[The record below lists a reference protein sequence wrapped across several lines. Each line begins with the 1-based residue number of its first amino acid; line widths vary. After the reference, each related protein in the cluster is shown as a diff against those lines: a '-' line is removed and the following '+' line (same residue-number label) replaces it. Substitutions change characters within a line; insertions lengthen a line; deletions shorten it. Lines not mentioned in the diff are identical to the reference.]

1 MKRSWSCGRRSC
13 AARSART
20 GALSAA
26 VALASASSGCTRADP
41 GAVTG
46 RASVSS
52 RPVGLFD
59 GRVIPAMPELLGMR
73 AQYEVRLEWLAEKR
87 ALLLDQM
94 RAQGSKSGSW

>member
-26 VALASASSGCTRADP
+26 VALAAAVAFASASSGCTRADP

-73 AQYEVRLEWLAEKR
+73 AQYEVRLEWLA
-87 ALLLDQM
+87 
-94 RAQGSKSGSW
+94 